1 MTELSHLSSILPQT
15 QLTLATP
22 ITASEFNGLLI
33 EEISSLRKFARKF
46 NNDQQELNDLVQDTL
61 VRALRFWDKFR
72 PGTSMKAWLFVIMK
86 NTYLNNYR
94 KNLLN
99 RAIFDYNEDAGLSS
113 FYSANQTGNTAELKF
128 ISDDI
133 KIALSR
139 LPEELQLPF
148 KMYTDGYKYRE
159 IAQQTG
165 VPMGT
170 VKTRM
175 HVGQI
180 QLKKLLKVYE

>member
-72 PGTSMKAWLFVIMK
+72 PGIRMKTLAFPPFIPQVRLEIQQS
-86 NTYLNNYR
+86 R
-94 KNLLN
+94 SLLMM
-99 RAIFDYNEDAGLSS
+99 
-113 FYSANQTGNTAELKF
+113 TLK
-128 ISDDI
+128 
-133 KIALSR
+133 
-139 LPEELQLPF
+139 
-148 KMYTDGYKYRE
+148 
-159 IAQQTG
+159 
-165 VPMGT
+165 
-170 VKTRM
+170 
-175 HVGQI
+175 
-180 QLKKLLKVYE
+180 